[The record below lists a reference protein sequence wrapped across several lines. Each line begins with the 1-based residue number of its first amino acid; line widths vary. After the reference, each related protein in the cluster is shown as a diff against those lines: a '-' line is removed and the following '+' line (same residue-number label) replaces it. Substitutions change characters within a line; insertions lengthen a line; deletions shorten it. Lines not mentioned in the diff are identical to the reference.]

1 MGKAGAYLEYGRHYH
16 GERPTEE
23 AIHDFDDYTIPLSE
37 EEQQIQ
43 ASRCMMCGVAFV
55 SSEELWCGLVF
66 QAVLFIISF
75 RNGTIWYIAD
85 CGTRQQSAWY

>member
-43 ASRCMMCGVAFV
+43 QENEIV
-55 SSEELWCGLVF
+55 SIQF
-66 QAVLFIISF
+66 
-75 RNGTIWYIAD
+75 
-85 CGTRQQSAWY
+85 